1 MRLPQLR
8 FGDYRFAPTLW
19 PTVAFVV
26 LMALLLSLGFWQ
38 ANRAAE
44 KQAMVERRAAGEVSA
59 PLRLNDTARLG
70 PEDRYRPASV
80 RGRYEG
86 EQQWLLDNRVYRG
99 QAGYHVFTP
108 FVPVGA
114 DRPTLLVN
122 RGWVAV
128 GATREFLPQLPL
140 PEGVVTL
147 HGRLDSPASVGLVI
161 GEPPL
166 ESIADKVRLQA
177 LDIAALAQARD
188 LPLLDFALVIDEGE
202 PGGLQY
208 DWSPIPPMGPEKHLG
223 YAVQWFGLATALLII
238 YVGVNTRRDRG
249 DGGSHVGV

>member
-1 MRLPQLR
+1 MRLPPLKIA
-8 FGDYRFAPTLW
+8 DYRFAPTLW

-26 LMALLLSLGFWQ
+26 SLVLLLSLGFWQ

-44 KQAMVERRAAGEVSA
+44 KQAMLERRAAGEASA
-59 PLRLNDTARLG
+59 ALQLNGMTRLT
-70 PEDRYRPASV
+70 PEDRFRSATV
-80 RGRYEG
+80 RGRYDG

-108 FVPVGA
+108 FVPSGA
-114 DRPTLLVN
+114 TRPTLLIN
-122 RGWVAV
+122 RGWIAV
-128 GATREFLPQLPL
+128 GATRDFLPQLPV
-140 PEGVVTL
+140 PGDVVTL
-147 HGRLDSPASVGLVI
+147 HGRLDSPASVGLVM

-166 ESIADKVRLQA
+166 ESIADRVRLQA

-188 LPLLDFALVIDEGE
+188 LPLLDYALVIDDGE

-238 YVGVNTRRDRG
+238 YVGVNTKRDRG